1 MDKKKQ
7 KNRQKYWLHFDF
19 WIIIIGNIP
28 RNEVFFRLERVYI
41 ERKESGQVMSMNQDI
56 HNFIQYLHQ
65 EKQTSE
71 NTEVSYE
78 RDLKKMILYLTAHG
92 VDRIDAVTPEV
103 LNSYVIELEQS
114 GLKPATVSRS
124 VASMKA
130 FFHYEELEQR
140 TSADPAF
147 ELKAPKVE
155 KKAPTI
161 LTTEQT
167 NRKIGSLW

>member
-1 MDKKKQ
+1 MK
-7 KNRQKYWLHFDF
+7 
-19 WIIIIGNIP
+19 
-28 RNEVFFRLERVYI
+28 
-41 ERKESGQVMSMNQDI
+41 QDI

-140 TSADPAF
+140 TSADTAF
-147 ELKAPKVE
+147 
-155 KKAPTI
+155 
-161 LTTEQT
+161 
-167 NRKIGSLW
+167 